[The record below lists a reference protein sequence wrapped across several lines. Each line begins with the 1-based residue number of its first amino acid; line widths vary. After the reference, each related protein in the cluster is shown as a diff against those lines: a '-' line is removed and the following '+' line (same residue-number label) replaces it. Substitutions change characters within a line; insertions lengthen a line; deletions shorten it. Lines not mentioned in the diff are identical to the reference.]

1 MTRSDGIQGLRA
13 MERITISLE
22 DNLATSFDAFIREH
36 GYTNRSE
43 AVRDLIRRQL
53 GDEALADN
61 ASAYCVGSLTYV
73 YNHNERELA
82 SRLTRQQHAHHD
94 LALTSVHTHLDH
106 EYCLETVMLRGP
118 TRSVRAFADEVIAQP
133 GVHHGKLHLVA
144 VDMERAQH
152 GHEDDDPRE
161 HVHTPPRI

>member
-1 MTRSDGIQGLRA
+1 

-22 DNLATSFDAFIREH
+22 DQLATSFDAFIREH

-43 AVRDLIRRQL
+43 AVRDLIRREL
-53 GDEALADN
+53 GDEALERD

-82 SRLTRQQHAHHD
+82 ARLTRKQHAHHD
-94 LALTSVHTHLDH
+94 LALTTVHTHLDH

-118 TRSVRAFADEVIAQP
+118 TASVRAFADEVIAQP

-144 VDMERAQH
+144 VDMERAHH
-152 GHEDDDPRE
+152 GHNDDPPRE
-161 HVHTPPRI
+161 HLHVPPRI

>member
-1 MTRSDGIQGLRA
+1 

-22 DNLATSFDAFIREH
+22 DQLAASFDTFIRDH

-53 GDEALADN
+53 GDQALQSDD
-61 ASAYCVGSLTYV
+61 SAYCVGSLTYV

-94 LALTSVHTHLDH
+94 LALTTVHTHLDH
-106 EYCLETVMLRGP
+106 DYCLETVMLRGP
-118 TRSVRAFADEVIAQP
+118 TKDVRAFADEVIAQP
-133 GVHHGKLHLVA
+133 GVHHGNLHLVA
-144 VDMERAQH
+144 VDIERAHH
-152 GHEDDDPRE
+152 GHDDEAPRE
-161 HVHTPPRI
+161 HLHVPPKI